1 MRSDILHQQHA
12 AHLGIEKIRLLM
24 RESVCWPNI
33 YKDIET
39 MVKCC
44 AVCQESQTEHRR
56 QPLLAHDVPSRP
68 WTKVASDKFQI
79 KGDNY
84 LLVTDYYSKFYF
96 VEKMP
101 TTTSIAI
108 ANKSAQRFSMFGP
121 PLEIVTDNDPQYVG
135 QPYEDMCSKWNIK
148 HTTTSPRQ
156 INFGN
161 LGLLNCIDVYFCHTV
176 HIIFLYLEQLLYNHF
191 MN

>member
-1 MRSDILHQQHA
+1 MRRDILHQQHA
-12 AHLGIEKIRLLM
+12 AHLGIEKTRLLM
-24 RESVCWPNI
+24 RESVYWPNI

-44 AVCQESQTEHRR
+44 AVCQESQMEHRR
-56 QPLLAHDVPSRP
+56 QPLLAHDVPSTP

-84 LLVTDYYSKFYF
+84 LLVTDYHSKFYL
-96 VEKMP
+96 VEKMH

-148 HTTTSPRQ
+148 HTTTSPRYPHSK
-156 INFGN
+156 
-161 LGLLNCIDVYFCHTV
+161 GLIERQVRRLRGLSRNVRRPAMTC
-176 HIIFLYLEQLLYNHF
+176 
-191 MN
+191 